1 MPTFRHLIAGGMG
14 VAIALGNLEATA
26 STTTRALASAGS
38 ATSEQLQVQNQTAQ
52 TAPSPPAVGDR
63 ADRCPIVE
71 YTAPQFPPQPP
82 FAQPG
87 TTPEYLNPD
96 PNPLLRPNDPEDV
109 AVIGT
114 QPITLQQA
122 IDLARRNNPD
132 LIEADLTLERAQASL
147 REARAADFPTLT
159 LRGDLTRS
167 DSAQSDFQNEQREQ
181 QGLPTV
187 DSTSTSL
194 SSTLELNYPI
204 YTAGRRSAAIE
215 AAEKQVRLS
224 ELEVERLGEQ
234 VRLDVSNAYYDVQAA
249 DEQVK
254 ISQKAV
260 ENARQSLRDAKA
272 LERAGVGTCFDV
284 LRAQVQLGNEIQNLT
299 QGLRDQRV
307 TRRQLAQL
315 LSLSEPFDV
324 AAADPVEIA
333 GFWNLS
339 LEESIVLALKNR
351 AELEQQ
357 LVQREF
363 RQQQRRIA
371 RADQGPQVNLFAQYN
386 VVEGFNDDLG
396 TGDGYA
402 LGARLQWE
410 LFNGGATRARADQET
425 ANIAIEETR
434 FANQSNQVRQ
444 QVEQSFYDLR
454 ANFENIQTASVEVE
468 RATESLRLARLRFQ
482 AGVGTQTDV
491 INAETELTRAEGNRL
506 RAIVGYNRALAN
518 MQRSVS
524 NLPRPTATL
533 SP

>member
-1 MPTFRHLIAGGMG
+1 MYNKCRLKQKRMSKFRHLIAGGIG
-14 VAIALGNLEATA
+14 VALALGNLEATA
-26 STTTRALASAGS
+26 STSK
-38 ATSEQLQVQNQTAQ
+38 QLQIQNQIAQ
-52 TAPSPPAVGDR
+52 TTPSLPNVSARP
-63 ADRCPIVE
+63 DRCPIVE
-71 YTAPQFPPQPP
+71 YTPPQFPPQPP
-82 FAQPG
+82 FTQPS

-96 PNPLLRPNDPEDV
+96 PNPLRRANKPEDV
-109 AVIGT
+109 TVIGT

-122 IDLARRNNPD
+122 LDLALRNNPE
-132 LIEADLTLERAQASL
+132 LIEADLTLERAQTAL
-147 REARAADFPTLT
+147 REARAAYFPTLT
-159 LRGDLTRS
+159 LRGDLIRN
-167 DSAQSDFQNEQREQ
+167 DSAQADFQNEQRQQ
-181 QGLPTV
+181 QGLPLI

-194 SSTLELNYPI
+194 NSTLELNYPI
-204 YTAGRRSAAIE
+204 YTAGRRSAALE

-224 ELEVERLGEQ
+224 ELEVERLTEQ
-234 VRLDVSNAYYDVQAA
+234 IRLDVYNAYYDVQTA
-249 DEQVK
+249 DEQVR

-299 QGLRDQRV
+299 QALRDQRV
-307 TRRQLAQL
+307 SRRQLAQL
-315 LSLSEPFDV
+315 LNISEQFDI
-324 AAADPVEIA
+324 AAAEPVEIA

-357 LVQREF
+357 LVQREL
-363 RQQQRRIA
+363 RQQQRRLA
-371 RADQGPQVNLFAQYN
+371 RAEQGPQVNLFAQYN
-386 VVEGFNDDLG
+386 VIEGFNDNLG
-396 TGDGYA
+396 SADGFA
-402 LGARLQWE
+402 VGARFQWE
-410 LFNGGATRARADQET
+410 LFNGGATRARVERET

-434 FANQSNQVRQ
+434 FTNQSNLVRQ
-444 QVEQSFYDLR
+444 QVERAFYDLR

-524 NLPRPTATL
+524 NLPRSTAAL